1 MKLNVVITTAGGWLE
16 RLVRRLGV
24 PEKSARHSE
33 MVQAKEEHQ
42 ARHQRLWVTRKDC
55 PELRE
60 MVREPT

>member
-24 PEKSARHSE
+24 PGKSARHSE
-33 MVQAKEEHQ
+33 TVQAKEEHQ
-42 ARHQRLWVTRKDC
+42 APHQRLWVTRKDC
-55 PELRE
+55 LELHE